1 MTDTWTVTLP
11 ITRPLSLND
20 RTHWRARAVQVQ
32 QLRNATHALIRAAGV
47 PPLPRVVLEL
57 HYAPR
62 DKRRRDALNLV
73 ATLKVAEDATVD
85 AGVIPDDTAEFSV
98 PTMPVLDPPTG
109 KTGRLYLVI
118 REAT

>member
-1 MTDTWTVTLP
+1 NRWVK
-11 ITRPLSLND
+11 
-20 RTHWRARAVQVQ
+20 ARAVKE
-32 QLRNATHALIRAAGV
+32 LRYATALLVRAAGV
-47 PPLPRVVLEL
+47 PPLPRVVIEL